1 MFTTD
6 LDLRV
11 KILLSVQRALVG
23 CITSEMRFI
32 SVEWSRYRI
41 HLHVYVD
48 GVMHVGTY
56 EDFDGE
62 AMTQIVADFPY
73 PDREDPQVSCVF
85 HRSDFPQKP
94 DIEGHLVYGRREDPA
109 ASSFPAGNPT

>member
-1 MFTTD
+1 MSTTD
-6 LDLRV
+6 LDLRS

-32 SVEWSRYRI
+32 SVEWSRHRI

-48 GVMHVGTY
+48 GVMCEDTY
-56 EDFDGE
+56 ADFDAE

-73 PDREDPQVSCVF
+73 PDRDDPQVSCMF
-85 HRSDFPQKP
+85 HRCDFPQKP
-94 DIEGHLVYGRREDPA
+94 DIEGDLVFGRREDPVA
-109 ASSFPAGNPT
+109 